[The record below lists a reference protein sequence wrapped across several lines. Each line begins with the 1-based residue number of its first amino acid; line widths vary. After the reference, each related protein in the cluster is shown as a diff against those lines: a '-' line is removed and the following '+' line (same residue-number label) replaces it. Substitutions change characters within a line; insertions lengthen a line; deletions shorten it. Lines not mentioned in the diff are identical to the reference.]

1 MFKSPIPPTHY
12 LYTMTKKAN
21 SLIDETS
28 PYLLQH
34 AYNPVNW
41 VPWSKEIFDRAK
53 KEDKLILV
61 SVGYSAC
68 HWCHVM
74 EHESFE
80 DEEVAEL
87 MNRHFICVK
96 VDREERPDVDQVYM
110 TAVQLMTQKGGWPL
124 NCFTLPDGRPVF
136 GGTYFPKEQWKHVL
150 RSLEHTYRND
160 RQRTLEYAHA
170 LADGVKNSEL
180 IEKPVTGVHFSEEKL
195 HELVLR
201 WSRNFDRMEGG
212 GTRAPKF
219 PLPNNL
225 DFLLYYAV
233 RFQDQKVKDHV
244 ELTLDKMA
252 MGGIYD
258 QIGGGFA
265 RYSVDMLW
273 KVPHFE
279 KMLYDNAQ
287 LLHTY
292 ANAYKVFGKALYKRV
307 VYQTI
312 SWMERELLSKEGALF
327 SALDAD
333 SEGEEGKFYCWNENE
348 LKATLGIELDWVKR
362 FYSID
367 QQGFWEEQDA
377 HILLRRISDE
387 TWMKQEGISSED
399 FENKLQ
405 QINQALLDE
414 RSHRVRPGTDTK
426 KLTSWNAMAVKG
438 LCSAYSVFREEEF
451 LHLAEKIMRWLES
464 KQIDDQGMLY
474 RSSDEKGKKIPG
486 FLEDYVH
493 TSEAFMAMYSATFDA
508 EWLFKAQKLAD
519 RSLHLFG
526 DPESQ
531 MCFFT
536 AAETE
541 LIARKMELND
551 NVIPSGNSVMANLL
565 FELGHYLGNSEFIA
579 RSSQMLANIYDG
591 MEQYGSGYSNWGILL
606 LKQTGPFMQ
615 LVISGE
621 ESKNQAD
628 HWSQK
633 YFPDV
638 LLAVKGREDLPLTEG
653 KGRGAELSFYL
664 CVDGACSLPCDS
676 AEETMRAIQQNRH
689 ATDSYS

>member
-1 MFKSPIPPTHY
+1 MEQY
-12 LYTMTKKAN
+12 AN
-21 SLIDETS
+21 ALINETS

-41 VPWSKEIFDRAK
+41 VPWSKDVFERAK
-53 KEDKLILV
+53 EEDKLVLI

-80 DEEVAEL
+80 DEKVAEL
-87 MNRHFICVK
+87 MNLHFICVK
-96 VDREERPDVDQVYM
+96 VDREERPDVDQIYM

-136 GGTYFPKEQWKHVL
+136 GGTYFTKEQWIHVL
-150 RSLEHTYRND
+150 RSLEHTYRSD

-170 LADGVKNSEL
+170 LAEGVQKSDL
-180 IEKPVTGVHFSEEKL
+180 IDKPVTGIQFSSEKL

-225 DFLLYYAV
+225 DFLLYYAE
-233 RFQDQKVKDHV
+233 RYQDQKVKDHV

-252 MGGIYD
+252 MGGMYD

-292 ANAYKVFGKALYKRV
+292 ASAYKLFQKPLYKRV
-307 VYQTI
+307 IYQTI
-312 SWMERELLSKEGALF
+312 GWIERELLSKDGALF

-333 SEGEEGKFYCWNENE
+333 SEGEEGKFYCWTEQE
-348 LKATLGIELDWVKR
+348 LKKVLGKDFDLVKL
-362 FYSID
+362 FYSVD
-367 QQGFWEEQDA
+367 QCGYWEEQEA
-377 HILLRRISDE
+377 YILLRRITDE
-387 TWMKQEGISSED
+387 AWIRDEGVSREILE
-399 FENKLQ
+399 EKLKN
-405 QINQALLDE
+405 INERLLSE

-426 KLTSWNAMAVKG
+426 KLTSWNAMAIKG
-438 LCSAYSVFREEEF
+438 LCTCYAVFQEEEF
-451 LHLAEKIMRWLES
+451 LHHAQRILRWLES
-464 KQIDDQGMLY
+464 SQISEEGTVY
-474 RSSDEKGKKIPG
+474 RSSDEKGKKILG

-493 TSEAFMAMYSATFDA
+493 LCEAYLSFYSVTYDVSF
-508 EWLFKAQKLAD
+508 LQKAD
-519 RSLHLFG
+519 RLAEKTLELFG
-526 DPESQ
+526 DPVSQ

-536 AAETE
+536 TADTE

-551 NVIPSGNSVMANLL
+551 NVIPAGNSVMGNVL
-565 FELGHYLGNSEFIA
+565 FDLGHFMGKTEFIERA
-579 RSSQMLANIYDG
+579 LQMLSNLYEG
-591 MEQYGSGYSNWGILL
+591 MEQYGSGYSNWAILL
-606 LKQTGPFMQ
+606 LKKTGPFMQ
-615 LVISGE
+615 LVLTGNNAQD
-621 ESKNQAD
+621 KAAVLNQHYLAD
-628 HWSQK
+628 VQ
-633 YFPDV
+633 
-638 LLAVKGREDLPLTEG
+638 LAVKSKGLFPLIEG
-653 KGRGAELSFYL
+653 KGREGQLSYYL
-664 CVDGACSLPCDS
+664 CADGTCSLPFDRW
-676 AEETMRAIQQNRH
+676 EDVIPAILQYRQRGN
-689 ATDSYS
+689 SYS

>member
-1 MFKSPIPPTHY
+1 MEQY
-12 LYTMTKKAN
+12 AN
-21 SLIDETS
+21 ALINETS

-41 VPWSKEIFDRAK
+41 VPWSKDVFERAK
-53 KEDKLILV
+53 EEDKLVLI

-80 DEEVAEL
+80 DEKVAEL
-87 MNRHFICVK
+87 MNLHFICVK
-96 VDREERPDVDQVYM
+96 VDREERPDVDQIYM

-136 GGTYFPKEQWKHVL
+136 GGTYFTKEQWIHVL
-150 RSLEHTYRND
+150 RSLEHTYRSD

-170 LADGVKNSEL
+170 LAEGVQKSDL
-180 IEKPVTGVHFSEEKL
+180 IDKPVTGIQFSSEKL

-225 DFLLYYAV
+225 DFLLYYAE
-233 RFQDQKVKDHV
+233 RYQDQKVKDHV

-252 MGGIYD
+252 MGGMYD

-292 ANAYKVFGKALYKRV
+292 ASAYKLFQKPLYKRV
-307 VYQTI
+307 IYQTI
-312 SWMERELLSKEGALF
+312 GWIERELLSKDGALF

-333 SEGEEGKFYCWNENE
+333 SEGEEGKFYCWTEQE
-348 LKATLGIELDWVKR
+348 LKKVLGKDFDWVKL
-362 FYSID
+362 FYSVD
-367 QQGFWEEQDA
+367 QCGYWEEQEA
-377 HILLRRISDE
+377 YILLRRITDE
-387 TWMKQEGISSED
+387 AWIRDEGVSREILE
-399 FENKLQ
+399 EKLKN
-405 QINQALLDE
+405 INERLLSE

-426 KLTSWNAMAVKG
+426 KLTSCNAMAIKG
-438 LCSAYSVFREEEF
+438 LCTCYAVFQEEEF
-451 LHLAEKIMRWLES
+451 LHHAQRILRWLES
-464 KQIDDQGMLY
+464 SQISEEGTVY
-474 RSSDEKGKKIPG
+474 RSSDEKGKKILG

-493 TSEAFMAMYSATFDA
+493 LCEAYLSFYSVTYDVSF
-508 EWLFKAQKLAD
+508 LQKAD
-519 RSLHLFG
+519 RLAEKTLELFG
-526 DPESQ
+526 DPVSQ

-536 AAETE
+536 TADTE

-551 NVIPSGNSVMANLL
+551 NVIPAGNSVMGNVL
-565 FELGHYLGNSEFIA
+565 FDLGHFMGKTEFIERA
-579 RSSQMLANIYDG
+579 LQMLSNLYEG
-591 MEQYGSGYSNWGILL
+591 MEQYGSGYSNWAILL
-606 LKQTGPFMQ
+606 LKKTGPFMQ
-615 LVISGE
+615 LVLTGNNAQD
-621 ESKNQAD
+621 KAAVLNQHYLAD
-628 HWSQK
+628 VQ
-633 YFPDV
+633 
-638 LLAVKGREDLPLTEG
+638 LAVKSKGLFPLIEG
-653 KGRGAELSFYL
+653 KGREGQLSYYL
-664 CVDGACSLPCDS
+664 CADGTCSLPFDRW
-676 AEETMRAIQQNRH
+676 EDVIPAILQYRQRGN
-689 ATDSYS
+689 SYS